1 MIDPGIRQD
10 NTWLVVDPIVGCNN
24 NCQYC
29 FLRIYNKATTK
40 PSVVFSPEEAVD
52 KLVNYWAF
60 GEFSYPM
67 IGSETDVFLCD
78 NSINYLMQFI
88 EAYEKRGI
96 KNPLCISTKCYIPDY
111 FVDFI
116 SQKRNVNFI
125 FYLSYSGLPKEI
137 EPHVEISN
145 IVLNFKRLS
154 YIGHKPIHLFR
165 PIMPQNSTIEV
176 FESVISS
183 IAEYADCS
191 VLRGLNLNKE
201 LQKLIW
207 FWDDAQSGNF
217 DFSKTVSLWPK
228 GWYERLCQVK
238 SKFPDYPI
246 FFKNSCAIS
255 YKCGKP
261 EFVGTMGSN
270 KCISCWCPKE
280 HRHMCESNNEF
291 VSSSD
296 IKKLSEELKR
306 LGLSNITD
314 FSLDK
319 RKIRVNGELSHEQ
332 VAYLSQYMGKRL
344 EVERILSNHEWGG
357 YVLGHT
363 DLEI

>member
-1 MIDPGIRQD
+1 MIEPGIRQD

-29 FLRIYNKATTK
+29 FLQIYDKATTK
-40 PSVVFSPEEAVD
+40 PSVIFSPEEAVN

-60 GEFSYPM
+60 GNFSYPM

-78 NSINYLMQFI
+78 KSINYLMQFI
-88 EAYEKRGI
+88 EEYEKRKI

-111 FVDFI
+111 FVNFI

-137 EPHVEISN
+137 EPHVEINN
-145 IVLNFKRLS
+145 ILLNFKRLS

-207 FWDDAQSGNF
+207 FWDDARNGNF
-217 DFSKTVSLWPK
+217 DFSETVSLWPK

-246 FFKNSCAIS
+246 FLKNSCAIS
-255 YKCGKP
+255 YKCRKP
-261 EFVGTMGSN
+261 EFVGTIGSN
-270 KCISCWCPKE
+270 KCTNCWCPKD
-280 HRHMCESNNEF
+280 HRHMCESNDEF
-291 VSSSD
+291 VSLSD
-296 IKKLSEELKR
+296 IRKLSEELKR
-306 LGLSNITD
+306 LGLSNVTD
-314 FSLDK
+314 FSLDR
-319 RKIRVNGELSHEQ
+319 RKIHVNGKLNHEQ
-332 VAYLSQYMGKRL
+332 VAYLSQYIGKRL
-344 EVERILSNHEWGG
+344 EVEQILSNHEWGG